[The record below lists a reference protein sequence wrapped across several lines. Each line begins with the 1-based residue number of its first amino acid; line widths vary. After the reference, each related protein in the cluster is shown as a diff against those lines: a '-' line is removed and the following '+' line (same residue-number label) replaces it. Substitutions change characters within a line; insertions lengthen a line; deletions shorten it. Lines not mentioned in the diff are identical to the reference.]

1 MQYAIRKIYSPEKAD
16 LLLMKIRLVFLT
28 VFFGMACIVFTGIA
42 CNSVDNQYEPRYS
55 VDSSTKNFLLF
66 GVPTQSY
73 YEITDLFVNYLNQ
86 NLKETQLKTV
96 ASSSFSGYNEKL
108 DQGYYDITIVNGM
121 LALKLA
127 EKDYSI
133 IGQAVDMAGN
143 SGVILVN
150 KDSSINSFSDLR
162 DKTIV
167 TPGAPALPGHMLQM
181 LFLNKK
187 GLDVNNDFKLQLC
200 ESFESVFLNL
210 YLGKASAGFSTIT
223 SWNSFIKR
231 RPEITSKVQVKWQT
245 PAIIGNAL
253 VFRKSVNKQT
263 ISRLTNLIFS
273 MDKTEAGKKA
283 LEKIGYLR
291 FDPATS
297 RSFEPLRDV
306 IKEYN
311 GLVRQ

>member
-1 MQYAIRKIYSPEKAD
+1 MTC
-16 LLLMKIRLVFLT
+16 T
-28 VFFGMACIVFTGIA
+28 VLTGIA
-42 CNSVDNQYEPRYS
+42 CNSVDNHYEPSYS
-55 VDSSTKNFLLF
+55 VDSSTKTFLLF
-66 GVPTQSY
+66 VVPTQSY

-86 NLKETQLKTV
+86 NLKEVQLKTV

-108 DQGYYDITIVNGM
+108 DQGYFDVTIVNGM
-121 LALKLA
+121 VALRLA

-133 IGQAVDMAGN
+133 IGQAMDKWGN

-150 KDSSINSFSDLR
+150 KDSSINSFSDLKGR
-162 DKTIV
+162 TIV

-187 GLDVNNDFKLQLC
+187 GLDVNKDFQLSTC

-210 YLGKASAGFSTIT
+210 YLGKASAGFSTTT
-223 SWNSFIKR
+223 SWNIFLKR
-231 RPEITSKVQVKWQT
+231 RPEIASKVQVKWQT

-253 VFRKSVNKQT
+253 VLRKSLNKQT
-263 ISRLTNLIFS
+263 ASRLASLILS

-291 FDPATS
+291 FEPATS
-297 RSFEPLRDV
+297 SSFEPLRDV

-311 GLVRQ
+311 ALVGQQ

>member
-1 MQYAIRKIYSPEKAD
+1 MKMTALIRMIFFCGFSG
-16 LLLMKIRLVFLT
+16 T
-28 VFFGMACIVFTGIA
+28 VILWVG
-42 CNSVDNQYEPRYS
+42 CNSTKDKYEPSYS
-55 VDSSTKNFLLF
+55 LDSSSKNFLLF

-86 NLKETQLKTV
+86 NLKEVQLKTV

-108 DQGYYDITIVNGM
+108 DQGYFDVTIVNGM
-121 LALKLA
+121 VALRLA

-133 IGQAVDMAGN
+133 IGRAMDKSGN

-150 KDSSINSFSDLR
+150 KDSSINSFSDLKG
-162 DKTIV
+162 KTIV
-167 TPGAPALPGHMLQM
+167 TPGPPALPGHMLQM

-187 GLDVNNDFKLQLC
+187 GLDVNKDFQLSTC

-210 YLGKASAGFSTIT
+210 YLGKASAGFSTTT
-223 SWNSFIKR
+223 SWNIFLKR
-231 RPEITSKVQVKWQT
+231 RPEIASKVQVKWQT
-245 PAIIGNAL
+245 QAIIGNAL
-253 VFRKSVNKQT
+253 VFRKSLNKQT
-263 ISRLTNLIFS
+263 ASRLASLILS

-291 FDPATS
+291 FEPATS
-297 RSFEPLRDV
+297 SSFEPLRDV

-311 GLVRQ
+311 SLVGQQ